1 MTKSVTWVGI
11 DVSKGRLDLAAAPSG
26 DRLSVA
32 ADELQRLVSW
42 VGKRRPQLI
51 VLEATGGYEREATAA
66 LAAKGWAVAVVN
78 PRQVRDF
85 ARATGKL
92 AKTDAIDAGVLAS
105 FAEAVRPEPR
115 RLRDAETQA
124 LRDLV
129 VRRRQLLDMRK
140 AEKNRLE
147 TALSGAVKSGVER
160 HLAWLDSEIAQA
172 DDDLDRAIRESPSW
186 RADEDLLTS
195 MPGVGPIL
203 ARTILAELPE
213 LGQLNRRQIA
223 ALVGVAPFN
232 RDSGKMRGTRTTWGG
247 RRSVRQVLYMAT
259 LVGVRF
265 NPALKEA
272 YERLRQAG
280 KPPKVAL
287 VACMRR
293 LIITLNAMLHT
304 RQPWALPQTTAA

>member
-1 MTKSVTWVGI
+1 MTKQAMWVGI
-11 DVSKGRLDLAAAPSG
+11 DVSKGRLDVAAAPGG
-26 DRLSVA
+26 DRVSVP

-51 VLEATGGYEREATAA
+51 VLEATGGYEREAVAA

-85 ARATGKL
+85 ARATGRL

-115 RLRDAETQA
+115 RLRDAETEA

-147 TALSGAVKSGVER
+147 TAQSGAVKRGVER
-160 HLAWLDSEIAQA
+160 HLAWLDSEIATA
-172 DDDLDRAIRESPSW
+172 DDDLDRLIRESPSW
-186 RADEDLLTS
+186 RAEEDLLTT

-203 ARTILAELPE
+203 ARTIIAELPE

-259 LVGVRF
+259 LSGVRH
-265 NPALKEA
+265 NPVLKAA
-272 YERLRQAG
+272 YERMRQAG
-280 KPPKVAL
+280 KPPKLAL

-293 LIITLNAMLHT
+293 LIVTLNAMLHT